1 MLFAWRT
8 PILRPISTLQGIVK
22 RNDFAQT
29 CTTQSCNLLFLWA
42 TTALTLLSS
51 RWTTDYYA
59 LPFLPS
65 LMDAYPMSPPCT
77 WRLHRT
83 TRHSTRSTASP
94 RCIRGPCLA
103 ENAPSLSLHS
113 SIPPGTCQGLQF
125 SHAVG
130 PQQEHFL
137 LRGPDGWS
145 HVPLEIS
152 AWCQWRN
159 NREVKL
165 MFAITWGYTLAYGR
179 PNFWSLK
186 KHHHSIQKN
195 IISLCTSTLVPR
207 LLPCRKMGRS
217 LGTRLCT
224 SVCSN

>member
-1 MLFAWRT
+1 
-8 PILRPISTLQGIVK
+8 
-22 RNDFAQT
+22 
-29 CTTQSCNLLFLWA
+29 
-42 TTALTLLSS
+42 
-51 RWTTDYYA
+51 
-59 LPFLPS
+59 
-65 LMDAYPMSPPCT
+65 MDAYPMSPPCT

-94 RCIRGPCLA
+94 RCTRGPCLA

-152 AWCQWRN
+152 ALCQWRN
-159 NREVKL
+159 NREIKL
-165 MFAITWGYTLAYGR
+165 TFAITWGYTLAYGR

-186 KHHHSIQKN
+186 KTPPQYTEKYYKFVYEYPHSQAPP
-195 IISLCTSTLVPR
+195 LQR
-207 LLPCRKMGRS
+207 
-217 LGTRLCT
+217 RLCT